1 MNKLIIT
8 LILAVLAIFVWR
20 VAIVDAKQE
29 TCPKDNGWT
38 KVDDLSGFT
47 YTFTV
52 PEGYEVT
59 DNCYKAATDVVYG
72 SGDTVT
78 AEDKYELSHASFK
91 LVEKE
96 EPEPPVEPPVEPEIP
111 PVDEP
116 EPPVTPPEEPEVLE
130 EPTPE
135 PTPVV
140 RVEPVTEGK

>member
-1 MNKLIIT
+1 MNKLTIT
-8 LILAVLAIFVWR
+8 LILAILALFVWR

-29 TCPKDNGWT
+29 TCPKDAPWT
-38 KVDDLSGFT
+38 KVDGLSGFT

-59 DNCYKAATDVVYG
+59 DNCYKASTDVVYG

-78 AEDKYELSHASFK
+78 VEDKYELSHASFK

-96 EPEPPVEPPVEPEIP
+96 EPEPPVEPPV
-111 PVDEP
+111 
-116 EPPVTPPEEPEVLE
+116 TPPEEPKTPK

-135 PTPVV
+135 PPVEPTPEPPVV
-140 RVEPVTEGK
+140 RVEPVIEGK